1 MHQVKYRVYWGIHS
15 YSQKVLQL
23 TDNPN
28 PVDIHVGGRL
38 RLRRTLLGKTQTD
51 LGNAVGLTF
60 QQIQKYERG
69 ANRIGAGRLYDFSQL
84 LDVPVSFFYDD
95 MPGDMKEKQPDSVGT
110 LFDQEQLASRESLKL
125 IRAYYNIGD
134 AKIRS
139 GLYELARSLSVNS
152 NPES

>member
-1 MHQVKYRVYWGIHS
+1 
-15 YSQKVLQL
+15 
-23 TDNPN
+23 
-28 PVDIHVGGRL
+28 
-38 RLRRTLLGKTQTD
+38 
-51 LGNAVGLTF
+51 
-60 QQIQKYERG
+60 
-69 ANRIGAGRLYDFSQL
+69 
-84 LDVPVSFFYDD
+84 
-95 MPGDMKEKQPDSVGT
+95 MKEKQPDSVGT

>member
-1 MHQVKYRVYWGIHS
+1 MPQGKYRVYWGIHS

-69 ANRIGAGRLYDFSQL
+69 ANRIGAGRLYGFWTYLSRFS
-84 LDVPVSFFYDD
+84 
-95 MPGDMKEKQPDSVGT
+95 T
-110 LFDQEQLASRESLKL
+110 T
-125 IRAYYNIGD
+125 IC
-134 AKIRS
+134 
-139 GLYELARSLSVNS
+139 
-152 NPES
+152 PEI